1 MTGSMIS
8 SDPRR
13 NYAGPKPGMN
23 TQFITDYSREI
34 AFSNLIRMGR
44 TDWVYNYGS
53 NGFDGTV
60 DASGNL
66 ETSGTL
72 GTFRNGFVFMAATA
86 SGMLETGDYVLTW
99 EGTGSPEV
107 VGTGSISISLK
118 SSAANRKVYTI
129 SDWGD
134 DDVMYFYIPT
144 EDTGNVL
151 NPVFCYIDYEGT
163 CGPGEENEFY
173 PKLVQGYEPYKHCV
187 RFMNWQATN
196 QKSTWSSW
204 DNRKTEEY
212 ITYTHGGF
220 NGGASNP
227 VEAGVP
233 LEVCIRFQNKLQA
246 TGWYCIP
253 HEYDGS
259 SVSAFCEMLADNVD
273 PGLKVIL
280 EYSNEVW
287 NSGFPQ
293 NAWAQARGLEEQAAT
308 GRFTAQNASYPFWAW
323 GAYHSASCMDIAS
336 SVFADRGR
344 EDDLVRFLGIHVG
357 SAEAKKAMDTDVAV
371 EFGVDTPVSAYT
383 HHDAAGPAFYWGNGI
398 LAEPNFSDNGVS
410 GDANTSDGLSANTV
424 NLWASGTL
432 WDNVRKGTIPYEMDI
447 NQKTSW
453 AWWENEIKNVRGLEM
468 YGYEG
473 GHHVASVG
481 NVKNHP
487 VASAIVLDYETE
499 DFANLTRDFH
509 LLAENLGFDLLAH
522 FILIER
528 DDLKDRGYWGYLPT
542 MNSLDDPDIT
552 ETQLRYRALKE
563 ATGQH
568 NKRNI

>member
-8 SDPRR
+8 SDPLR

-23 TQFITDYSREI
+23 TQIIADYSREI
-34 AFSNLIRMGR
+34 SFSNLIRMAR
-44 TDWVYNYGS
+44 HEWVYNYGS
-53 NGFDGTV
+53 NGFDGTL

-86 SGMLETGDYVLTW
+86 SGLLELGDYVLTW

-173 PKLVQGYEPYKHCV
+173 PPLLQAYEPYKHCV

-246 TGWYCIP
+246 NGWYCIP

-287 NSGFPQ
+287 NSGFFQ
-293 NAWAQARGLEEQAAT
+293 NVWAQARGLEEQAAT

-357 SAEAKKAMDTDVAV
+357 SAEAKSALDTDIAV
-371 EFGVDTPVSAYT
+371 EFGVDPPVSAYT
-383 HHDAAGPAFYWGNGI
+383 HHDAAGPAFYWGNTI

-410 GDANTSDGLSANTV
+410 GDANTADGLSANTV

-432 WDNVRKGTIPYEMDI
+432 WDNVRKGTIPYESDV

-453 AWWENEIKNVRGLEM
+453 AWWENEIKTVRGLEM

-528 DDLKDRGYWGYLPT
+528 DELKDRGYWGHLPKWS
-542 MNSLDDPDIT
+542 SLDDPDIT

>member
-1 MTGSMIS
+1 MIS

-23 TQFITDYSREI
+23 TLFVIDYGREV

-44 TDWVYNYGS
+44 MEWVYNFGQS
-53 NGFDGTV
+53 NADVTL

-72 GTFRNGFVFMAATA
+72 GTNRNGFVIISA
-86 SGMLETGDYVLTW
+86 STSGLLETGDYVLTW
-99 EGTGSPEV
+99 EGAGSPILV
-107 VGTGSISISLK
+107 ATNGISISLK

-134 DDVMYFYIPT
+134 LDVLYFYINN

-151 NPVFCYIDYEGT
+151 NPVLCYIDYEGT

-173 PKLVQGYEPYKHCV
+173 PPAVAAYEPYKHCI

-196 QKSTWSSW
+196 NKSTWSSW
-204 DNRKTEEY
+204 DTRKTEDY
-212 ITYTHGGF
+212 ITYSY
-220 NGGASNP
+220 GAYDSDGVGEP
-227 VEAGVP
+227 VEPGVP

-293 NAWAQARGLEEQAAT
+293 NDWAQTEGLAEQAAT
-308 GRFTAQNASYPFWAW
+308 GRFTAQNASFPFWAW
-323 GAYHSASCMDIAS
+323 TAYHSASCMDIAS
-336 SVFADRGR
+336 GIFADRGR
-344 EDDLVRFLGIHVG
+344 ADDLVRVLGCQVG
-357 SAEAKKAMDTDVAV
+357 STESKKALDTDIAV

-383 HHDAAGPAFYWGNGI
+383 HHDAASPAFYWGNAI
-398 LAEPNFSDNGVS
+398 LAEPFFSDNGAS
-410 GDANTSDGLSANTV
+410 GDANTRDGLSANTV

-432 WDNVRKGTIPYEMDI
+432 WGSVRNGTIPYESDV
-447 NQKTSW
+447 NQSTSW
-453 AWWENEIKNVRGLEM
+453 AWWANEIKTVRGLEM

-473 GHHVASVG
+473 NHHVASVG
-481 NVKNHP
+481 SVENDP
-487 VASAIVLDYETE
+487 VASAIILDYETE

-522 FILIER
+522 FVLIEK
-528 DDLKDRGYWGYLPT
+528 DDQKARGYWGYLPT
-542 MNSLDDPDIT
+542 LSSLEIPNIT